1 MVKVGDKI
9 IPFDLKITHISDDY
23 FDQFSQGLTLTKDQN
38 ASDSFT
44 IGNNL
49 KEIEVIKKYYKE
61 KKKILDLPNYG
72 GLKKFEIIEIL
83 QRQTCQD
90 TQIFLESI
98 QRERSNM
105 VMSIKSD
112 LKSVE
117 WWNYKY
123 QGERLFKNNN
133 RFFVFLAYTNSF
145 KDARPLKGN
154 LEDIAKKVSGKLNT
168 IANGKFN
175 TNKYYSIFK
184 KIN

>member
-1 MVKVGDKI
+1 
-9 IPFDLKITHISDDY
+9 
-23 FDQFSQGLTLTKDQN
+23 
-38 ASDSFT
+38 
-44 IGNNL
+44 
-49 KEIEVIKKYYKE
+49 
-61 KKKILDLPNYG
+61 
-72 GLKKFEIIEIL
+72 
-83 QRQTCQD
+83 
-90 TQIFLESI
+90 
-98 QRERSNM
+98 
-105 VMSIKSD
+105 

-175 TNKYYSIFK
+175 TNKYYYTKDRGLEGAYKVLSTSILVTD
-184 KIN
+184 KIS